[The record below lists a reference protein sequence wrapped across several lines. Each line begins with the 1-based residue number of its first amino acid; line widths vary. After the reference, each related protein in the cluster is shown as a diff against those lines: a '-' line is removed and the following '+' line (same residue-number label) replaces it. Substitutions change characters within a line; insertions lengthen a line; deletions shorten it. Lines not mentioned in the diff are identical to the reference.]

1 MIPNWIADDPE
12 PQMIPSKTR
21 NGMKFATGVEISISL
36 SQADLETSDNW
47 PHSHDKIVLLRDYPK
62 SSDECIGIGFSWI

>member
-1 MIPNWIADDPE
+1 MRRDLQHPRAEMIPNWIADDPE

-36 SQADLETSDNW
+36 SQADLETSDN
-47 PHSHDKIVLLRDYPK
+47 
-62 SSDECIGIGFSWI
+62 